1 MSNWQVTTY
10 DENDNITETFLI
22 ENRTEKEAEGEAI
35 NSVEV
40 RNSYDWTMKEIN
52 NGTNK

>member
-22 ENRTEKEAEGEAI
+22 ENRTEKEAEKEAMYSI
-35 NSVEV
+35 EV
-40 RNSYDWTMKEIN
+40 RVSDDWTMEEIEDE
-52 NGTNK
+52 